1 MVDDDEVGEM
11 DDSSDDLYDHN
22 IEYDANETFSEGS
35 DDSDIEEIFP
45 SINGGFKANGKGQKD
60 RYQSVSEDEDEDE
73 LGQSSKSMEE
83 GEEEETRYNI
93 KQAKAKTGPME
104 MASAE
109 SDPDPD
115 SDEEGEEGEISAIFE
130 PTIKKKSDGLTKR
143 ERKEKSAAK
152 KAFWDAKGVAEEE
165 DDSEAEQGVDVNMAE

>member
-1 MVDDDEVGEM
+1 VDDDEVGEM

-45 SINGGFKANGKGQKD
+45 SINGGFKTNGKGQKD
-60 RYQSVSEDEDEDE
+60 RYQSVSEDEDE
-73 LGQSSKSMEE
+73 LAQSSKSMEE

-93 KQAKAKTGPME
+93 KQPKAKTGPME
-104 MASAE
+104 MTSAE

-115 SDEEGEEGEISAIFE
+115 PDEDDEEGEEGEISAIFE
-130 PTIKKKSDGLTKR
+130 PTIKKKSDGLTKQ
-143 ERKEKSAAK
+143 ERKEKNAAK

-165 DDSEAEQGVDVNMAE
+165 DDSEAEQGVEVNMAE